1 MEQHIYGRLE
11 EGLMTNQA
19 RPTSNETVPMD
30 PAIIADPYPRYRQLR
45 EEDPV
50 HWNQGINC
58 WTLTRYTDVLT
69 ALRDQRL
76 SSAQISAFSERLPE
90 DAAEKIE
97 PLTRLFSDMMLM
109 SDPPGHTRLRKLAN
123 KAFTPRV
130 VERMRSSIQATTDV
144 LLDSIEKDGG
154 RHGRFEVIKDLANPL
169 PAIVISEM
177 LGVPA
182 GDRDQFKIWSS
193 HLAAF
198 LGNLRMVA
206 ETAEIAQ
213 TSAFEMSDYLRKII
227 SQRRNDPQDDLISD
241 LVAAEEEGDS
251 FSEAELF
258 PCASC

>member
-1 MEQHIYGRLE
+1 M
-11 EGLMTNQA
+11 MNQA
-19 RPTSNETVPMD
+19 RLTLNETVPMD

-58 WTLTRYTDVLT
+58 WVLTRYTDVLA

-76 SSAQISAFSERLPE
+76 SSAQISAFSERLP
-90 DAAEKIE
+90 DAAAEKIQ
-97 PLTRLFSDMMLM
+97 PLTRLFSDIM
-109 SDPPGHTRLRKLAN
+109 SDPPNHTRLSKLAN
-123 KAFTPRV
+123 KAFPPRV

-154 RHGRFEVIKDLANPL
+154 SHGRFEVIKDLANPL
-169 PAIVISEM
+169 PAIVIPEM

-182 GDRDQFKIWSS
+182 GDRDQFKIWSG

-198 LGNLRMVA
+198 LGNIRTVS

-213 TSAFEMSDYLRKII
+213 SSAFEMSDYLRKII
-227 SQRRNDPQDDLISD
+227 SQRRNAPKMT
-241 LVAAEEEGDS
+241 
-251 FSEAELF
+251 
-258 PCASC
+258 

>member
-1 MEQHIYGRLE
+1 M
-11 EGLMTNQA
+11 MNQA
-19 RPTSNETVPMD
+19 RLTLNETVPMD

-58 WTLTRYTDVLT
+58 WVLTRYTDGLA

-76 SSAQISAFSERLPE
+76 SSAQISAFRERLP
-90 DAAEKIE
+90 DAAAEKIQ
-97 PLTRLFSDMMLM
+97 PLTRLFSDIM
-109 SDPPGHTRLRKLAN
+109 SDPPNHTRLSKLAN

-154 RHGRFEVIKDLANPL
+154 SHGRFEVIKDLANPL
-169 PAIVISEM
+169 PAIVIPEM
-177 LGVPA
+177 LGVLA
-182 GDRDQFKIWSS
+182 GDRDQFKIWSG

-198 LGNLRMVA
+198 LGNIRTVS

-213 TSAFEMSDYLRKII
+213 SSAFEMSDYLRKII
-227 SQRRNDPQDDLISD
+227 SQRRNAPKMT
-241 LVAAEEEGDS
+241 
-251 FSEAELF
+251 
-258 PCASC
+258 

>member
-1 MEQHIYGRLE
+1 M
-11 EGLMTNQA
+11 MNQA
-19 RPTSNETVPMD
+19 RLTLNETVPMD

-58 WTLTRYTDVLT
+58 WVLTRYTDGLA

-76 SSAQISAFSERLPE
+76 SSAQISAFSERLP
-90 DAAEKIE
+90 DAAAEKIE
-97 PLTRLFSDMMLM
+97 PLTRLFSDIM
-109 SDPPGHTRLRKLAN
+109 SDPPNHTRLSKLAN

-154 RHGRFEVIKDLANPL
+154 SHGRFEVIKDLANPL
-169 PAIVISEM
+169 PAIVIPEM

-182 GDRDQFKIWSS
+182 GDRDQFKIWSG

-198 LGNLRMVA
+198 LGNIRTVS

-213 TSAFEMSDYLRKII
+213 SSAFEMSDYLRKII
-227 SQRRNDPQDDLISD
+227 SQRRNAPQMT
-241 LVAAEEEGDS
+241 
-251 FSEAELF
+251 
-258 PCASC
+258 